1 MMRRA
6 GIAMKLRKWIYFFGE
21 AFKSIYRNG
30 WMSIASV
37 SVVAITL
44 FILGTFILINQN
56 IDHITHEV
64 RSQVEIAV
72 WVEDDVDESDLD
84 ELRREIIRISEVE
97 EVRFVPKEKG
107 LERMKD
113 QLGESAVAGYRETPE
128 KNPLPH
134 LYEVSTRDPESVPEV
149 AEKIEPLGGV
159 EMVDYGQEVVETL
172 FEVTGMLRI
181 AAYIFMGALAFTAT
195 FLIGNTI
202 KLTVIARQEE
212 ITIMKYVGATN
223 WFIRWPFLL
232 EGLILGFIGSLI
244 PVLLLRYGYNYIN
257 ELTGDATGFLTLAS
271 PEAALGQVDIF
282 LLLLGTVLGAIG
294 SIVSI
299 RKFLK
304 V

>member
-1 MMRRA
+1 MTRRVV
-6 GIAMKLRKWIYFFGE
+6 IVMKLRKWDHFFRE
-21 AFKSIYRNG
+21 ALKSIVRNG
-30 WMSIASV
+30 WMSIASI

-56 IDHITHEV
+56 IEHITHEV

-72 WVEDDVDESDLD
+72 WVEEEVDDGGVD
-84 ELRREIIRISEVE
+84 ELRREIIRIQDVE
-97 EVRFVPKEKG
+97 EVRFVPKEEG

-113 QLGESAVAGYRETPE
+113 QLGESVVAGYKENPE

-134 LYEVSTRDPESVPEV
+134 LFEVSTYQPEDVPEV
-149 AEKIEPLGGV
+149 AEQLESLAGV

-172 FEVTGMLRI
+172 FEVTGILRI
-181 AAYIFMGALAFTAT
+181 AAFAFMGALAFTAT

-212 ITIMKYVGATN
+212 ISIMKYVGATN

-232 EGLILGFIGSLI
+232 EGLILGFLGALI
-244 PVLLLRYGYNYIN
+244 PVLLLRYGYYYVSEMAGN
-257 ELTGDATGFLTLAS
+257 ATSFLTLAS
-271 PEAALGQVDIF
+271 PEAALGHVEIF
-282 LLLLGTVLGAIG
+282 LLILGTFLGAIG